1 MAEGVRNSYS
11 LVIIEVC
18 GLIAASIG
26 LKQVISPTAHGSV
39 WACAASV
46 FWRMA
51 VKRVLIS
58 GIAGEVGS
66 GLVQYLAQSGAC
78 SITGFDLRAP
88 APEIANL
95 CSSVVV
101 GDIADSISVNA
112 LGDGQ
117 PFDTIFH
124 LAGILSSGG
133 ERAPLKAHE
142 VNVSGTL
149 NILEL
154 SRAHSEALGRPVKVI
169 FTSTIAVY
177 GVSSLNEKRVAG
189 RVRETQCLSPIT
201 MYGANKLYCESLG
214 RYYSENFGMLEER
227 SNRIRPDFRAVRFPG
242 LLSAHTLPTGGT
254 SDYAPEMVHSVAR
267 GEEYTC
273 FVRPEARIPFMM
285 MPDAARA
292 LVMLSEADGASLT
305 QRVYNVG
312 GFAPSARDIFDLLSG
327 YFPSAKVNYKA
338 HPARQAIIDS
348 WPEDVDDSAAR
359 REFGWKPLYSFESGF
374 AEYLLPAA
382 RARYATSRPD
392 VPEFRMAAN

>member
-1 MAEGVRNSYS
+1 M
-11 LVIIEVC
+11 
-18 GLIAASIG
+18 
-26 LKQVISPTAHGSV
+26 
-39 WACAASV
+39 
-46 FWRMA
+46 
-51 VKRVLIS
+51 KRVLIT
-58 GIAGEVGS
+58 GVAGEVGS
-66 GLVQYLAQSGAC
+66 GLVQYLAQSGGC
-78 SITGFDLRAP
+78 SITGFDLRGP

-95 CSSVVV
+95 CTTVVV
-101 GDIADSISVNA
+101 GDIADSTLVST

-154 SRAHSEALGRPVKVI
+154 ARAHSEALGRPVKVV

-177 GVSSLNEKRVAG
+177 GVSSLNEKRAAG
-189 RVRETQCLSPIT
+189 RVRETQCLNPIT

-214 RYYSENFGMLEER
+214 RYYSENFGMLEEK
-227 SNRIRPDFRAVRFPG
+227 SGRIRPDFRAVRFPG

-254 SDYAPEMVHSVAR
+254 SDYAPEMVHSIAR
-267 GEEYTC
+267 GLPYTC
-273 FVRPEARIPFMM
+273 FVRPDARIPFMM

-292 LVMLSEADGASLT
+292 LVMLGTADGTSLT

-312 GFAPSARDIFDLLSG
+312 GFAPSAREIFVLLSE
-327 YFPSAKVNYKA
+327 YFPSASVNYEV
-338 HPARQAIIDS
+338 HPARQAIVDS
-348 WPEDVDDSAAR
+348 WPEDVDASAAR
-359 REFGWKPLYSFESGF
+359 RDFGWSPLYSFEGGF

-382 RARYATSRPD
+382 RARYELATGH